1 MYECT
6 CAINSHTEDLYHLSS
21 RADEKSGLYRW
32 LLKAFHFSPSI
43 FELAFQLLCN
53 PFVHEIQRDVRELKH
68 RVYGKR
74 EIQVDKFSK

>member
-1 MYECT
+1 M
-6 CAINSHTEDLYHLSS
+6 AIESVSLFTIN
-21 RADEKSGLYRW
+21 
-32 LLKAFHFSPSI
+32 I
-43 FELAFQLLCN
+43 ELAFQLLYN